1 MLLFGYDQ
9 GVLGGLLTG
18 RPFQNRFPALT
29 NNSTLRGF
37 TVAVYELGCAAG
49 AVFAFFCG
57 DRLGRRQC
65 IMLGMLVLS
74 IGAILQF
81 MVRSSSTSSP
91 RRSCPDSRP
100 RAVVRPRPAHRRQDR
115 HRPGQRAQHGDVSRT
130 DRIRSTSTRTDP
142 LLFAPSCSIPIYQNE
157 TSKAHHR
164 GRAVVIEV
172 RATGLSPAASAH

>member
-18 RPFQNRFPALT
+18 RPFQSRFPSLT
-29 NNSTLRGF
+29 TNSTLRGF

-74 IGAILQF
+74 LGAILQF
-81 MVRSSSTSSP
+81 MVRPPLSRSSAAPRSSP
-91 RRSCPDSRP
+91 TLTLSL
-100 RAVVRPRPAHRRQDR
+100 
-115 HRPGQRAQHGDVSRT
+115 AQSYSLAQLIVG
-130 DRIRSTSTRTDP
+130 RI
-142 LLFAPSCSIPIYQNE
+142 
-157 TSKAHHR
+157 
-164 GRAVVIEV
+164 V
-172 RATGLSPAASAH
+172 TGLGNGLNTAT